1 VNDSLSLSI
10 IKNLLDLIIFDTY
23 YMTYFLP
30 FIIGFLS
37 AFIGLLAPSML
48 NMTAARTS
56 IEKGRKAGIVF
67 AAGASSVVFIQ
78 GFIALTFAKYFVA
91 HPEII
96 TRLKTAAV
104 FVLLALAIFFFIQ
117 ARKKFNAEGKQKK
130 GNNFLTGFG
139 MSSLNMLA
147 IPFYLAMATLA
158 ENKGWMTIE
167 QPFSTIYVVGAVL
180 GAFSLFTIYASFAD
194 IIAKKA
200 QFIAKNINYI
210 LSVLFVVLA
219 LLILIKL

>member
-1 VNDSLSLSI
+1 MNYI
-10 IKNLLDLIIFDTY
+10 
-23 YMTYFLP
+23 LP

-56 IEKGRKAGIVF
+56 IEKGRKAGITF
-67 AAGASSVVFIQ
+67 AAGAASVVFIQ
-78 GFIALTFAKYFVA
+78 GFIAVTFAKYLVA
-91 HPEII
+91 HPEVI
-96 TRLKTAAV
+96 TKLKTAAV
-104 FVLLALAIFFFIQ
+104 FVLFGLAIFFFMQ
-117 ARKKFNAEGKQKK
+117 ARKKFNPKGKQKK
-130 GNNFLTGFG
+130 GNNYLTGFG

-158 ENKGWMTIE
+158 EGKGWMTIE
-167 QPFSTIYVVGAVL
+167 QPFSIIFVVGAVL
-180 GAFSLFTIYASFAD
+180 GAFSLFSIYASFAET
-194 IIAKKA
+194 IAKKA

-219 LLILIKL
+219 LLTLIKLLM